1 MQNTVTFLSELAQII
16 AAVGVIVSLFYVG
29 LQIRQST
36 RATKLASVQAVE
48 EALGRTELMI
58 VQDADFADILRRGLT
73 ASGADLPDTDRIRI
87 NVFYRHVL
95 RSYQS
100 AYYQYRHSGLDRV
113 VWEAHAKTLGAIF
126 QADRGLRDHFAVEK
140 YMLEPSFAA
149 FCENLLRDK
158 ARWVLTSEAKA
169 DARQDT
175 ARVSARQ
182 DSGMGPDVHSPS
194 PASRPDSP

>member
-1 MQNTVTFLSELAQII
+1 MPSIMTFLSELAQII

-58 VQDADFADILRRGLT
+58 IQDADFADILRRGLT
-73 ASGADLPDTDRIRI
+73 ATGAELPDTDRIRI

-100 AYYQYRHSGLDRV
+100 AYYQYRQSGLDRV
-113 VWEAHAKTLGAIF
+113 VWEAHAKTLAALF
-126 QADRGLRDHFAVEK
+126 QADRGLYAHFAVER
-140 YMLEPSFAA
+140 YMLEPAFAA
-149 FCENLLRDK
+149 LCENLRQEK
-158 ARWVLTSEAKA
+158 ARLALTSEAQ
-169 DARQDT
+169 ARPEQE
-175 ARVSARQ
+175 AGQKELRA
-182 DSGMGPDVHSPS
+182 GGLPD
-194 PASRPDSP
+194 RGLE